1 MSTTMTWEVFE
12 DQLAAVLSVLE
23 DDQFLIVSATRGW
36 VYVQFNRQAGH
47 GIRGEAVSNKFLS
60 PDQHLSAADMTALA
74 TLGWLA
80 PTDTVPNFY
89 QGWAEPVESHTAAKA
104 SVRTLR
110 EVYVIDHPGQL
121 QYKAFHK
128 AGDGILLPTLG
139 VERTPPKAPAT
150 PPTDAVED
158 VRRRVLSSLR
168 TAWESPDL
176 EFTGEQHHIEVRFGS
191 AIMFIRVLENPVS
204 ISVGSPLLLNVS
216 HREGLL
222 ERINELNRRLRF
234 AHLFVE
240 DDTVCA
246 EIEVFATPFVNAH
259 LMQACERLGQLAD
272 ALDDLLQEEFG
283 GRTAFGEFRATGTVH

>member
-1 MSTTMTWEVFE
+1 MVTTPVTPSPHTHRMSTSITWDGFE
-12 DQLAAVLSVLE
+12 QQLAAVLGVLE
-23 DDQFLIVSATRGW
+23 NDHYLVVSATRGW
-36 VYVQFNRQAGH
+36 VYVQFARQAGH
-47 GIRGEAVSNKFLS
+47 GIRGEAVSNRYLS
-60 PDQHLSAADMTALA
+60 P
-74 TLGWLA
+74 
-80 PTDTVPNFY
+80 
-89 QGWAEPVESHTAAKA
+89 
-104 SVRTLR
+104 
-110 EVYVIDHPGQL
+110 DHPGQL

-158 VRRRVLSSLR
+158 VRGQVLSSLR

-222 ERINELNRRLRF
+222 ERINELNRRVRF

-283 GRTAFGEFRATGTVH
+283 GRTSFGEFRATGSVH